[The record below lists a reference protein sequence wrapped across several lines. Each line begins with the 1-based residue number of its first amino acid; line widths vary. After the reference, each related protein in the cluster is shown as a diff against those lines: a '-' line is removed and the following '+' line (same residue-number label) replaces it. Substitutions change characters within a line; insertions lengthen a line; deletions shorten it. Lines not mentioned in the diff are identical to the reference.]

1 MNDISLF
8 WDIIMRSLMPV
19 LRFSGFFAVAPFFNT
34 QVIPVRVKVLLILIL
49 SMLISINMKIN
60 VPDNPIVFIF
70 SSISEVIIG
79 MWIGFIFYLFLWIL
93 EFAGGFFDMQ
103 SGMGMAAFYDPQMGS
118 ETSVY
123 GNFFTLLGL
132 LIFLIGNFHYLLL
145 KIFVESYYV
154 LPVGQ
159 FIKSGPSYQLLMT
172 TLIWTMTAGL
182 QLALPVVLILFLI
195 DLSLGIMA
203 RTAPQLNVLL
213 LGLPLKIL
221 ITSVVITIFLGFALP
236 FINQCFNYMNSVS
249 MELINALR

>member
-1 MNDISLF
+1 MIDISLF
-8 WDIIMRSLMPV
+8 WDMLIRSLMPI
-19 LRFSGFFAVAPFFNT
+19 LRFSGFFAVAPLFST
-34 QVIPVRVKVLLILIL
+34 QVIPTRIKILIIL
-49 SMLISINMKIN
+49 IFSMLITMNIKIN
-60 VPDNPIVFIF
+60 VPDNPIVFVF
-70 SSISEVIIG
+70 SSVFEVLIG
-79 MWIGFIFYLFLWIL
+79 IFMGFIFYLFLWIL

-132 LIFLIGNFHYLLL
+132 LIFLIGNFHYILL

-159 FIKSGPSYQLLMT
+159 FIKSGPSYNLLMSV
-172 TLIWTMTAGL
+172 LIWTMTAGL
-182 QLALPVVLILFLI
+182 EMALPVVLILFLI

-221 ITSVVITIFLGFALP
+221 ITSVVIIIFLGFAVP
-236 FINQCFNYMNSVS
+236 FINQCFNYMNNVS
-249 MELINALR
+249 MGLINALR